1 MNIKKNDHSFIPGLI
16 IGVLNLKLISKQYL
30 LLYAFHLLTYFE
42 IIRNELTLIYRRQT
56 YMVCR
61 DNKSGF

>member
-30 LLYAFHLLTYFE
+30 LLYTFHLLTYFE
-42 IIRNELTLIYRRQT
+42 IIRNDLTLIYRRQT

>member
-30 LLYAFHLLTYFE
+30 LLYAFHLSTYFE
-42 IIRNELTLIYRRQT
+42 IIRNDLTFIYRRQT